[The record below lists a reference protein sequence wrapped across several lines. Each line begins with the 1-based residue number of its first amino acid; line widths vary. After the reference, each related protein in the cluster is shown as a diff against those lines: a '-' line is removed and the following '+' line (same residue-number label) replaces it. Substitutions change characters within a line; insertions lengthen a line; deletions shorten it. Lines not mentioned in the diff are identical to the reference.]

1 MLFLPLGICPS
12 ESENESYFDHCY
24 GKHFVSC
31 KFKGCSWSG
40 EIYGPPVTN
49 SMFCAQGYDVPG
61 DCGCV
66 RDNEDESSTWE
77 HENDVEYVKLFV
89 HCQVNGCSWS
99 GEIYEPLG
107 NNGVYGPF
115 VCVLSFHSPR
125 ICWYPSGNEYE
136 YNSSTKSDWSGNEY
150 EYNSSTKSD
159 WSGNEYTTPRLNLI
173 GVAMNTNT
181 TPRLNLI
188 GVAMNTN
195 TTPQLNLIVGMHI
208 QFPID

>member
-136 YNSSTKSDWSGNEY
+136 YNSSTKSDCWHAYSVSNRLALGLNPSGPLKLEDV
-150 EYNSSTKSD
+150 K
-159 WSGNEYTTPRLNLI
+159 I
-173 GVAMNTNT
+173 A
-181 TPRLNLI
+181 
-188 GVAMNTN
+188 
-195 TTPQLNLIVGMHI
+195 
-208 QFPID
+208 